1 MALSIYAA
9 GRVCFCL
16 ALEAATSAE
25 SLCGVVAHD
34 LLVSAYLLHLTYKLD
49 SGSHAHFD
57 ISNLGAQIL
66 NVILRHQL
74 CAGFQVAHDAL

>member
-1 MALSIYAA
+1 MAFSVYAA

-25 SLCGVVAHD
+25 SLCRVVAHD
-34 LLVSAYLLHLTYKLD
+34 LLASADLLHLTYRLD
-49 SGSHAHFD
+49 SGSHAHLD

-74 CAGFQVAHDAL
+74 CAGF